1 MYTCAHILWSLF
13 SSNWWHFPSKNKK
26 ISGTIIPLIKNPSII
41 SPCTLEQNLN
51 CLVVYFL
58 TCLFLSILIPVFC
71 SCLYSSWY
79 WSSFSSSSK
88 PKSFLPQGFW
98 TCWLLYLE
106 CFPHISPCKLI
117 HLSNFST
124 NITLPKPPSIQIKL
138 VPSNEL
144 SLNILF
150 FCIIYYSLLSK

>member
-1 MYTCAHILWSLF
+1 MYTCTHILWRLF

-51 CLVVYFL
+51 CLVVCFL

-106 CFPHISPCKLI
+106 CFPHILPCA
-117 HLSNFST
+117 
-124 NITLPKPPSIQIKL
+124 PSCCR
-138 VPSNEL
+138 VL
-144 SLNILF
+144 SLQTSDLVK
-150 FCIIYYSLLSK
+150 CLSSVSCSSELKSRKGVIRNSNQ